1 MTTVLVTVLVHR
13 YDNEPDIN
21 AISKNGCSDVYR
33 RATND
38 DFEYVL
44 VIPTGKA
51 KTSKAVLYKRK
62 SGQCKIV
69 ENLKWPGR
77 PDKYGWRTEI
87 IPESEVITTLEDV
100 KKEFKRINLNFA
112 GPWTVRA
119 IQMDIRNL

>member
-1 MTTVLVTVLVHR
+1 MTTVLVHR
-13 YDNEPDIN
+13 YDNHQDID

-33 RATND
+33 RATNN

-51 KTSKAVLYKRK
+51 KSSKAVLYKRK
-62 SGQCKIV
+62 SGQYEIL

-87 IPESEVITTLEDV
+87 MPETEVITTLELV
-100 KKEFKRINLNFA
+100 KREFKRVELHFT

-119 IQMDIRNL
+119 IQIDIRNL

>member
-1 MTTVLVTVLVHR
+1 MTTVLVHR
-13 YDNEPDIN
+13 YDNHQDID

-33 RATND
+33 RATNN

-51 KTSKAVLYKRK
+51 KSSKAVLYKRK
-62 SGQCKIV
+62 SGQYEIL

-87 IPESEVITTLEDV
+87 MPETEVITTLELV
-100 KKEFKRINLNFA
+100 KREFKRVELHFA

-119 IQMDIRNL
+119 IQIDIRNL

>member
-1 MTTVLVTVLVHR
+1 MTTVLVHR
-13 YDNEPDIN
+13 YDNHQDID
-21 AISKNGCSDVYR
+21 AISKHGCSDVYR
-33 RATND
+33 RATNN

-51 KTSKAVLYKRK
+51 KSSKAVLYRRK
-62 SGQCKIV
+62 SGQYEIL

-87 IPESEVITTLEDV
+87 MPETEVITTLELV
-100 KKEFKRINLNFA
+100 KREFKRVELHFA

-119 IQMDIRNL
+119 IQIDIRNL

>member
-1 MTTVLVTVLVHR
+1 MTTVLVHR
-13 YDNEPDIN
+13 YDNELDIN

-33 RATND
+33 RAVND

-51 KTSKAVLYKRK
+51 KSSKAVLFKRK
-62 SGQCKIV
+62 SGQCKIL
-69 ENLKWPGR
+69 ENIKWPGR

-87 IPESEVITTLEDV
+87 MPESEVITTLELV
-100 KKEFKRINLNFA
+100 KREFKRVSLHFA

-119 IQMDIRNL
+119 IQMDIENLK